1 MTHISELEPGDEL
14 ICFMRLGLALER
26 ARRPRDGYEYRK
38 VPNKAKKARPDALT
52 RFTGTVIAN
61 DPDSE
66 VITLSTT
73 RVDSHM
79 IGYNRR
85 REPPLRADIHYSALG
100 RVRRVS
106 KTATPGTERYASRPT
121 STQGFGTQ
129 AKAYRTLEEI
139 ILK

>member
-26 ARRPRDGYEYRK
+26 KRRPRDGYEYRQ
-38 VPNKAKKARPDALT
+38 VPSGTQKARSDALT

-61 DPDSE
+61 DSTNE

-106 KTATPGTERYASRPT
+106 EIAFEGDDKFISRPT

-129 AKAYRTLEEI
+129 TKAYRTLEEI
-139 ILK
+139 DLS